1 MKERLGMVALLV
13 VVVCLEVGMN
23 TLNKAATTRGMS
35 NFIFVVYSNA
45 LALLFLLP
53 STILYHRLK
62 PPPVWTFGIFGRIC
76 VTALLSCAA
85 QTLQYIG
92 IEYSSPTLA
101 SAMAN
106 LIPAFTFIFAAV
118 AGMEILSLKEP
129 SSLAKSI
136 GTIVLITGAFVITF
150 YKGPPLLLFQHTYYN
165 SIPHP
170 LLPQQSNWILGS
182 FLLVNYSFF
191 ISMLLLVQA
200 WILKDYPGELI
211 LTVITCALVTILST
225 LVAMV
230 AERNVNAWKLRPDME
245 LIAICYNAIIMV
257 GFRSVVCAWAVR
269 KKGPVFVA
277 MFIPLGMVAA
287 VIMGVTFLRD
297 DLYTGSVIGA
307 SIIALGFYTVMWG
320 TVMEV
325 KESIETN
332 IDNSNGKLEVV
343 ATRLLPT
350 GMTDGER
357 LKSIAAVRLL
367 PTAKIPH
374 ALRTLIDEGGDFFDC
389 DTPKEPME
397 EDDRMN
403 NHPVANTTLEELN

>member
-1 MKERLGMVALLV
+1 MKERLGMMVVLM

-23 TLNKAATTRGMS
+23 TLNKVATTRGMS
-35 NFIFVVYSNA
+35 NFIFVLYSNA

-53 STILYHRLK
+53 STILYHRLM
-62 PPPVWTFGIFGRIC
+62 PPPVLTFGIFGRIC
-76 VTALLSCAA
+76 ITALLSYAG

-101 SAMAN
+101 SAMAD
-106 LIPAFTFIFAAV
+106 LIPAFTFIFAVV
-118 AGMEILSLKEP
+118 AGMEILSLKER

-150 YKGPPLLLFQHTYYN
+150 YKGPPLLLFQHAYYN
-165 SIPHP
+165 S

-182 FLLVNYSFF
+182 FILVTSSLF
-191 ISMLLLVQA
+191 ISMLFLVQA
-200 WILKDYPGELI
+200 WILKDYPGELM
-211 LTVITCALVTILST
+211 LTVITCALVTILSAIA
-225 LVAMV
+225 AMI

-257 GFRSVVCAWAVR
+257 GFRSVVYAWAVR

-320 TVMEV
+320 KAMEV
-325 KESIETN
+325 KENIETN
-332 IDNSNGKLEVV
+332 IDNSNEKVP
-343 ATRLLPT
+343 LLPPN
-350 GMTDGER
+350 
-357 LKSIAAVRLL
+357 K
-367 PTAKIPH
+367 
-374 ALRTLIDEGGDFFDC
+374 GDS
-389 DTPKEPME
+389 
-397 EDDRMN
+397 
-403 NHPVANTTLEELN
+403 V